1 MRRSVMLAISV
12 AALLS
17 GSGVAP
23 AQTSSTPVT
32 AAKADQPFNIGF
44 VLYTKGKAP
53 GTLDAR
59 WDYANAYSGH
69 GVATGGPASGAFA
82 GRYHVRYFLET
93 GEFSDEYDLDIKK
106 HAGGDFYDVTWIAN
120 GKVSAKGVGMEVPN
134 GGGLAVGWRRVAD

>member
-1 MRRSVMLAISV
+1 MPRSVMLAISL
-12 AALLS
+12 ATLLA
-17 GSGVAP
+17 GSGVAL
-23 AQTSSTPVT
+23 AQTSSTAPT

-44 VLYTKGKAP
+44 VLYTKGKVP

-82 GRYHVRYFLET
+82 GRYHVRYFLES

-106 HAGGDFYDVTWIAN
+106 HTGGDFYDVTWIAN